1 MDFRDIDV
9 ETINN
14 GDLDPY
20 IKNYGIE
27 NVQELI
33 IVRDVLSSLG
43 KSTVG
48 LDRAITRVNLLVDKK
63 DREFFLSKLTEH
75 ITKLTTVKKLPI
87 DFSSIVFKRL
97 PLAFKNVFE
106 LKQYEG
112 NIKGVGEVKQKYL
125 SNGIRMF
132 DDRIEYLIQVT
143 PFEELGTNLFNK
155 DIKTK
160 RAIVDSYEDQILN
173 NLFEIGDNFSFGKLT
188 DKDKYQALNNQ
199 NDMIR
204 KMICEYV
211 AYYNDVD
218 DLKDYPNN
226 EEKVLRKFMM

>member
-1 MDFRDIDV
+1 M
-9 ETINN
+9 
-14 GDLDPY
+14 
-20 IKNYGIE
+20 
-27 NVQELI
+27 
-33 IVRDVLSSLG
+33 
-43 KSTVG
+43 
-48 LDRAITRVNLLVDKK
+48 A
-63 DREFFLSKLTEH
+63 
-75 ITKLTTVKKLPI
+75 
-87 DFSSIVFKRL
+87 
-97 PLAFKNVFE
+97 
-106 LKQYEG
+106 
-112 NIKGVGEVKQKYL
+112 
-125 SNGIRMF
+125 
-132 DDRIEYLIQVT
+132 
-143 PFEELGTNLFNK
+143 K

-226 EEKVLRKFMM
+226 KEKVLKKFMM